1 MPRSRNSKKKVF
13 REFSKL
19 NQIYVKRN
27 YLKNLRNVMDHVRK
41 NNGVL
46 LSHMYFMIWAYD
58 LEFFTMRYVAE
69 KYGYQELKVGDRL
82 IYPLQKEGYVY
93 KYFNRFD
100 KKTYD
105 YEMFKERGMSRMK
118 HRTRYCL
125 TQKGRLLVQRVYREL
140 EKDDPSPP

>member
-1 MPRSRNSKKKVF
+1 MPRSKNSKKKVF

-27 YLKNLRNVMDHVRK
+27 YLKNLRNVLADVRERHKVIPSHV
-41 NNGVL
+41 
-46 LSHMYFMIWAYD
+46 YFMMWAYD
-58 LEFFTMRYVAE
+58 LEFFTMKYVAE
-69 KYGYQELKVGDRL
+69 DYGYQELKVGDRL
-82 IYPLQKEGYVY
+82 VYPLQREGYIY

-100 KKTYD
+100 KNTYD
-105 YEMFKERGMSRMK
+105 YQMFKERGESRMQ

-140 EKDDPSPP
+140 EKDQG